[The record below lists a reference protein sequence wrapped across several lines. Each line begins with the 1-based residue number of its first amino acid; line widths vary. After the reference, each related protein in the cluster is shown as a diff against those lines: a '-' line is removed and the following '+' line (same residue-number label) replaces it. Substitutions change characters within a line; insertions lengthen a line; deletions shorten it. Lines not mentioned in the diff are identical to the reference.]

1 MKSPSFRAK
10 SRAESYDRPRTGVP
24 PHLRRNS
31 GSSPRACPSRLVVIL
46 AFLFALCFCAG
57 TPAKAQDYSHI
68 RIVRLSFIEGNVQYQ
83 RPGEDWQDAKL
94 NLPIEQGYALRTDD
108 GYAEVEFESGLEM
121 RLATNSSVEFTEL
134 SLVDGGHV
142 TRLRVTGGT
151 ASVDAKLSK
160 ADRLSLAASNF
171 EVNMPHDARFRID
184 TSTAESWVSVFHG
197 KVAVQS
203 GSDSAPDS
211 TTIDVSGGHA
221 VHESAEDLASLHIQK
236 DPPRDAFDKWVA
248 QRDDGIS
255 GARADMSDAFRGNSY
270 TTGFADLDL
279 YGGWAD
285 VPGYGWGWQPYGVA
299 AGWVPFYSGQW
310 MFMGDTGWNWVS
322 AEPWGWFPYHFGGW
336 VNAGGM
342 GWMWVPQGPLAWQPA
357 TATWVQTGNQVGWTP
372 VLASPLK
379 PTKTPIGQP
388 ASPPRTLI
396 VASAANGA
404 TIAPA
409 RVERI
414 ASADVARAHIVV
426 PVAPASVTRP
436 ASVSAAGNRP
446 VANSFVSAGLSFQRR
461 APATAALPASRVSST
476 AFNSTRP
483 LVQAPRSAP
492 LPRMMTA
499 GASGSAFSGMGAGG
513 ARGGASRMGGVGRM
527 GGGGGG
533 VRAGVSAGHM
543 SGGGGHSSGGGH
555 R

>member
-1 MKSPSFRAK
+1 MEFMNLLVTPFDWLRSPAAGLQADS
-10 SRAESYDRPRTGVP
+10 
-24 PHLRRNS
+24 RRNS
-31 GSSPRACPSRLVVIL
+31 RNSRQAYACRLAATLGFV
-46 AFLFALCFCAG
+46 FALCFCAG

-83 RPGEDWQDAKL
+83 RPGQDWQDAKL

-142 TRLRVTGGT
+142 TRLHVTAGT

-171 EVNMPHDARFRID
+171 EVNVPHDASFRID
-184 TSTAESWVSVFHG
+184 TSSAESWVSVFHG

-203 GSDSAPDS
+203 GSDSAA
-211 TTIDVSGGHA
+211 IDVSGGHA
-221 VHESAEDLASLHIQK
+221 VHESAEDLASLQIQK

-255 GARADMSDAFRGNSY
+255 DARADMSDAFRGNSY

-357 TATWVQTGNQVGWTP
+357 TATWVRTGNQVGWTP

-379 PTKTPIGQP
+379 PTKTPIGQAAVP
-388 ASPPRTLI
+388 ARTLI
-396 VASAANGA
+396 VASAANGS
-404 TIAPA
+404 TIGPA
-409 RVERI
+409 RVQRM
-414 ASADVARAHIVV
+414 ASADVAGAHIVV
-426 PVAPASVTRP
+426 PVAPATVTRTAPVNAP
-436 ASVSAAGNRP
+436 ATASATALANRP
-446 VANSFVSAGLSFQRR
+446 AANSFVSAGQSFQRR
-461 APATAALPASRVSST
+461 APASAPISSRVSST

-492 LPRMMTA
+492 LPRMMSA
-499 GASGSAFSGMGAGG
+499 GGSGAGFSGMGAGG
-513 ARGGASRMGGVGRM
+513 ARGGVGGMGGAGRM
-527 GGGGGG
+527 GGGG

-543 SGGGGHSSGGGH
+543 SGGGHSSGGGH

>member
-1 MKSPSFRAK
+1 MKSLSFLAK
-10 SRAESYDRPRTGVP
+10 SRAQSFDPPRTDVP
-24 PHLRRNS
+24 NLEVLPLRRNS
-31 GSSPRACPSRLVVIL
+31 GNSQLAESSRLAAIL
-46 AFLFALCFCAG
+46 AFLFALCFFAG

-83 RPGEDWQDAKL
+83 RPGQDWQDAKL
-94 NLPIEQGYALRTDD
+94 NLPIEQGYALRTDN

-142 TRLRVTGGT
+142 TRLRFTAGT

-171 EVNMPHDARFRID
+171 QVNVPHDARFRID

-203 GSDSAPDS
+203 GSDSAA
-211 TTIDVSGGHA
+211 INVSGGQS
-221 VHESAEDLASLHIQK
+221 VHESAEDLASLQIQK

-255 GARADMSDAFRGNSY
+255 DARADMSDAFRGNSY

-299 AGWVPFYSGQW
+299 SGWVPFYSGQW

-336 VNAGGM
+336 VNASGM

-379 PTKTPIGQP
+379 PTKTPIGQAALP
-388 ASPPRTLI
+388 AARTLI

-404 TIAPA
+404 TIGPA

-426 PVAPASVTRP
+426 PVAPTSTAVAAPVNT
-436 ASVSAAGNRP
+436 AGNRP
-446 VANSFVSAGLSFQRR
+446 VTNTTFAANRIQRFS
-461 APATAALPASRVSST
+461 PT

-483 LVQAPRSAP
+483 SLQAPRSAP
-492 LPRMMTA
+492 LPRMMSA
-499 GASGSAFSGMGAGG
+499 GGVGSGFSGVG
-513 ARGGASRMGGVGRM
+513 RGGVPGGVGRI

-533 VRAGVSAGHM
+533 ARAGFSAGHV

>member
-1 MKSPSFRAK
+1 MEFLKSSPHAASTR
-10 SRAESYDRPRTGVP
+10 RGP
-24 PHLRRNS
+24 PCQIFSAHSRRNS
-31 GSSPRACPSRLVVIL
+31 GNSQPASSSRLAAIL
-46 AFLFALCFCAG
+46 AFVFALCFCAG

-83 RPGEDWQDAKL
+83 RPGQDWQDAKL
-94 NLPIEQGYALRTDD
+94 NLPIEQGYALRTDN

-121 RLATNSSVEFTEL
+121 RLAQNSSVEFTEL

-142 TRLRVTGGT
+142 TRLRVTAGT

-171 EVNMPHDARFRID
+171 RVNVPHDARFRID

-203 GSDSAPDS
+203 GSDSAALN
-211 TTIDVSGGHA
+211 VSGGQA
-221 VHESAEDLASLHIQK
+221 VHESAEDLASLQIQK

-255 GARADMSDAFRGNSY
+255 DARADMSDAFRSNSY

-279 YGGWAD
+279 YGGWAN

-388 ASPPRTLI
+388 ALPARTLI

-404 TIAPA
+404 TIGPA

-414 ASADVARAHIVV
+414 ASADVAGAHIVV
-426 PVAPASVTRP
+426 PVAPTSTTVTAPANAAATTSANRP
-436 ASVSAAGNRP
+436 AAS
-446 VANSFVSAGLSFQRR
+446 SFVSAGQSFQRR
-461 APATAALPASRVSST
+461 APVAAPISQGFPRLL
-476 AFNSTRP
+476 STR
-483 LVQAPRSAP
+483 LGLLCKRRARRRSP
-492 LPRMMTA
+492 E
-499 GASGSAFSGMGAGG
+499 
-513 ARGGASRMGGVGRM
+513 
-527 GGGGGG
+527 
-533 VRAGVSAGHM
+533 
-543 SGGGGHSSGGGH
+543 
-555 R
+555 

>member
-1 MKSPSFRAK
+1 MEFMNVLVTPF
-10 SRAESYDRPRTGVP
+10 DRVRTSVP
-24 PHLRRNS
+24 DLQADSRRNS
-31 GSSPRACPSRLVVIL
+31 RNSQPASASRLAASLGFV
-46 AFLFALCFCAG
+46 FALCFCAG
-57 TPAKAQDYSHI
+57 APAKAQDYSHI

-83 RPGEDWQDAKL
+83 RPGQDWQDAKL
-94 NLPIEQGYALRTDD
+94 NLPIEQGYALRTDN

-121 RLATNSSVEFTEL
+121 RLAQNSSVEFTEL

-142 TRLRVTGGT
+142 TRLRVTAGT
-151 ASVDAKLSK
+151 ASIDAKLSK

-171 EVNMPHDARFRID
+171 QVNVPHDARFRID

-203 GSDSAPDS
+203 GSDSAALN
-211 TTIDVSGGHA
+211 VSGGQS
-221 VHESAEDLASLHIQK
+221 VHESAEDLASLQIQK

-255 GARADMSDAFRGNSY
+255 DARADMSDAFRGDSY

-357 TATWVQTGNQVGWTP
+357 TATWVRTGNQVGWTP

-388 ASPPRTLI
+388 ASPARTLI
-396 VASAANGA
+396 VASIANGA
-404 TIAPA
+404 TIGPA

-414 ASADVARAHIVV
+414 ASADVAGAHIVV
-426 PVAPASVTRP
+426 PIAPTSTTVTAPANAAATTSANRP
-436 ASVSAAGNRP
+436 AAS
-446 VANSFVSAGLSFQRR
+446 SFVSAGQSFQRR
-461 APATAALPASRVSST
+461 APVAAPISPRVSST

-483 LVQAPRSAP
+483 SLQAPRSAP
-492 LPRMMTA
+492 LPRMMSA
-499 GASGSAFSGMGAGG
+499 GGAGSGFSGMG
-513 ARGGASRMGGVGRM
+513 GGVGRI
-527 GGGGGG
+527 GGGGGA
-533 VRAGVSAGHM
+533 RAGFSAAHV
-543 SGGGGHSSGGGH
+543 SGGGGHSSSGGGH

>member
-1 MKSPSFRAK
+1 MPGLQAHS
-10 SRAESYDRPRTGVP
+10 
-24 PHLRRNS
+24 RRNS
-31 GSSPRACPSRLVVIL
+31 GNSQRAYSSRLAAIL

-83 RPGEDWQDAKL
+83 RPGQDWQDAKL
-94 NLPIEQGYALRTDD
+94 NLPIEQGYALRTDN

-142 TRLRVTGGT
+142 TRLRVTAGT

-171 EVNMPHDARFRID
+171 QVNVPHDARFRID

-203 GSDSAPDS
+203 GSDSAA
-211 TTIDVSGGHA
+211 INVSGGQS
-221 VHESAEDLASLHIQK
+221 VHESAEDLASLQIQK

-255 GARADMSDAFRGNSY
+255 DARADMSDAFRGNSY

-299 AGWVPFYSGQW
+299 CRMGSFLFRAVDVHGRYRMELGERGALGMVSLPFWRMGERGRHGLDVGAARAACLAARHGHLGTNGQSSG
-310 MFMGDTGWNWVS
+310 MDARSG
-322 AEPWGWFPYHFGGW
+322 
-336 VNAGGM
+336 
-342 GWMWVPQGPLAWQPA
+342 
-357 TATWVQTGNQVGWTP
+357 
-372 VLASPLK
+372 LASEADEDSRSVSQLCLLARLSWP
-379 PTKTPIGQP
+379 
-388 ASPPRTLI
+388 PPRMALRL
-396 VASAANGA
+396 
-404 TIAPA
+404 APA

-414 ASADVARAHIVV
+414 ASADVAGAHIVV
-426 PVAPASVTRP
+426 PVAPDQHGRDRAC
-436 ASVSAAGNRP
+436 
-446 VANSFVSAGLSFQRR
+446 QR
-461 APATAALPASRVSST
+461 
-476 AFNSTRP
+476 
-483 LVQAPRSAP
+483 
-492 LPRMMTA
+492 
-499 GASGSAFSGMGAGG
+499 
-513 ARGGASRMGGVGRM
+513 GRE
-527 GGGGGG
+527 
-533 VRAGVSAGHM
+533 
-543 SGGGGHSSGGGH
+543 
-555 R
+555 